1 MRTGARA
8 SLTLSRSP
16 CKHSGWTPETQMHH
30 RKWKYR
36 VLRILELTLYFSFF
50 ISLCFG
56 LPEAYGVPRPGI
68 RSKPQCG
75 NDQSFNHSSDGTCTL
90 SQQRCCQSHCATV
103 GGTLEPSFF
112 IAGERHQDRGGLGLA
127 GGFTRQANLT
137 TGMAPGL
144 TPGPLWAVGLAPSG

>member
-56 LPEAYGVPRPGI
+56 LPEAYGVPRPG
-68 RSKPQCG
+68 S
-75 NDQSFNHSSDGTCTL
+75 DQ
-90 SQQRCCQSHCATV
+90 ATV
-103 GGTLEPSFF
+103 VTYATAATVPDL
-112 IAGERHQDRGGLGLA
+112 
-127 GGFTRQANLT
+127 
-137 TGMAPGL
+137 
-144 TPGPLWAVGLAPSG
+144 